1 MAYVLGVTVSGCS
14 RSWSGELNIENNMK
28 NTWSNSFKRLLLDES
43 VFFNWDIIFHLQ
55 KVRNFTVCFN
65 IKYCLLDH
73 RWGRVGRKRQ
83 IERRK
88 FTCLNLS
95 LSLFIIYIFINR
107 LLEREEENP
116 RENRT
121 GSRITEAAL
130 RISCLHVCRRETCS
144 SPQNKLHSLQL
155 TY

>member
-1 MAYVLGVTVSGCS
+1 M
-14 RSWSGELNIENNMK
+14 NIENNMK
-28 NTWSNSFKRLLLDES
+28 NTWSSSFKRLLLDES

-73 RWGRVGRKRQ
+73 RWGRVGRKRR

-95 LSLFIIYIFINR
+95 LSLCLFIIYIFINR
-107 LLEREEENP
+107 LLRERG
-116 RENRT
+116 REPQREQNRFQDYR
-121 GSRITEAAL
+121 GS
-130 RISCLHVCRRETCS
+130 S
-144 SPQNKLHSLQL
+144 QNFLPACMQKRDLFLPPK
-155 TY
+155 